1 MIVGALISEEQKT
14 EAELS
19 VVVAFW
25 SDLIR
30 FSAKKCQKVPDF
42 GTFWRKMADDGGEV
56 EIIDCSTDGTCDE
69 DDGGGSESIQIYKSL
84 SEETIDALQQLAIG
98 KKPEKKDTAYLSI
111 LIVFH
116 NSSQF
121 SLNVEL
127 S

>member
-1 MIVGALISEEQKT
+1 MIVGALISEEQKSQLET

-30 FSAKKCQKVPDF
+30 FFFRPKVLDF

-69 DDGGGSESIQIYKSL
+69 DDGAGSDIIQISKSL

-98 KKPEKKDTAYLSI
+98 KKPEKKDTAY
-111 LIVFH
+111 H
-116 NSSQF
+116 KKY
-121 SLNVEL
+121 
-127 S
+127 

>member
-1 MIVGALISEEQKT
+1 
-14 EAELS
+14 
-19 VVVAFW
+19 
-25 SDLIR
+25 
-30 FSAKKCQKVPDF
+30 
-42 GTFWRKMADDGGEV
+42 MADDGGEV

-116 NSSQF
+116 NSSQI